1 MKPFEVH
8 KFESRLDELFDKTG
22 IITDTQAQAH
32 WARYLCVLV
41 SGYIETSVRETVSQ
55 YTRNHA
61 SPTVLNYVDS
71 QLAWFQNPKIDK
83 INQLL
88 HAFDPNI
95 AGRIGALDDAMKNAV
110 DSVVNNRHQ
119 IAHGRD
125 VGIGAVTIK
134 DYYAEVKKFVEFL
147 CTELT

>member
-1 MKPFEVH
+1 MKPLELH
-8 KFESRLDELFDKTG
+8 KFESRLDELFNKTG
-22 IITDTQAQAH
+22 VITDTQAQAH

-55 YTRNHA
+55 YTRNRA
-61 SPTVLNYVDS
+61 SATVLNYVDS
-71 QLAWFQNPKIDK
+71 QLAWFQNPKIDR

-88 HAFDPNI
+88 NAFDPGI
-95 AGRIGALDDAMKNAV
+95 ATKIGALDDATKNAV

-134 DYYAEVKKFVEFL
+134 NYYTEVKKFVEFL

>member
-1 MKPFEVH
+1 
-8 KFESRLDELFDKTG
+8 
-22 IITDTQAQAH
+22 
-32 WARYLCVLV
+32 
-41 SGYIETSVRETVSQ
+41 
-55 YTRNHA
+55 
-61 SPTVLNYVDS
+61 VDS

-88 HAFDPNI
+88 HEFDPSI
-95 AGRIGALDDAMKNAV
+95 AAKIGTLDDATKNAV

-134 DYYAEVKKFVEFL
+134 NYYIEVKRFVEFL

>member
-1 MKPFEVH
+1 MKPLELH
-8 KFESRLDELFDKTG
+8 RFESRLDELFNKTG
-22 IITDTQAQAH
+22 VITDTQAQAH

-55 YTRNHA
+55 YTRNRA
-61 SPTVLNYVDS
+61 NATVLNYVDS

-88 HAFDPNI
+88 HAFDPSI
-95 AGRIGALDDAMKNAV
+95 AAKIGALDDATKNAV
-110 DSVVNNRHQ
+110 DSIVNNRHQ

-134 DYYAEVKKFVEFL
+134 NYYAEVKKFVEFL

>member
-1 MKPFEVH
+1 MKPLEVH
-8 KFESRLDELFDKTG
+8 KFESRLDELFNKTG
-22 IITDTQAQAH
+22 VVTDAQAQSH

-55 YTRNHA
+55 YTRNRA

-88 HAFDPNI
+88 HAFDPTI
-95 AGRIGALDDAMKNAV
+95 AAKIGALDDATRNAV

-125 VGIGAVTIK
+125 LGIGAVTIK
-134 DYYAEVKKFVEFL
+134 NYYTEVKKFVEFL